1 VRRFFRALFSRALR
15 VFFKRIEIDGMEK
28 VPREE
33 RVIFVAN
40 HPNSLVDPLL
50 LLCFAPRPVSFLAK
64 APLFRIFAIGRIVRA
79 FDSIPVYRKQDP
91 GTDLSRNRETF
102 ESARSLLARGGT
114 LALFPEGASHDS
126 PMLLPMKTGAA
137 RIALGA
143 AARAGGRLWIVP
155 TGLYYTRKYRFRSDV
170 LMLYG
175 SPVEVVPAPL
185 ESDGE
190 PPAPAVRA
198 LTSRLGDALSALTLQ
213 AESARALALVRRAE
227 KIFVEE
233 GPGTLAEE
241 LSLRQRFVA
250 GYRALSDREP
260 RRLEDLARRIDRF
273 DAERRE
279 AGLSLETLSPH
290 GPGPRGVALLIFRNL
305 GALLLAPFALVGAI
319 VHYPA
324 YRLTGLLVRRVARHT
339 EDAVATAKVGL
350 ATLLFPATWLAAAAA
365 AWRLAGPPA
374 AAAAVVILPFCGWA
388 AIRTGEALET
398 ILARAW
404 ALAHLAF
411 SRTATRRLIAQRE
424 LIRGEILDVAASI
437 EGGTS
442 LSVER

>member
-1 VRRFFRALFSRALR
+1 MRRFFRALFSRALR
-15 VFFKRIEIDGMEK
+15 IFFRRIEIDGIER
-28 VPREE
+28 VPRDD

-50 LLCFAPRPVSFLAK
+50 LLCFAPRAVSFLAK
-64 APLFRIFAIGRIVRA
+64 APLFRMFAVGRIVRA

-91 GTDLSRNRETF
+91 GTDLSRNREMF
-102 ESARSLLARGGT
+102 ESARALLARGGT

-155 TGLYYTRKYRFRSDV
+155 TGLYYTGKSRFRSEV

-175 SPVEVVPAPL
+175 EPVEVAPASL
-185 ESDGE
+185 EADGE
-190 PPAPAVRA
+190 PPGEAVRT
-198 LTSRLGDALSALTLQ
+198 LTQRIGEALSSLTFQ

-227 KIFVEE
+227 KIFVEK

-250 GYRALSDREP
+250 GYRVLSDREP
-260 RRLEDLARRIDRF
+260 RKLEALARRIDRF
-273 DAERRE
+273 DSERRE
-279 AGLSLETLSPH
+279 AGLSLESLSARGH
-290 GPGPRGVALLIFRNL
+290 GSGGVVLLILQNL
-305 GALLLAPFALVGAI
+305 GALLLVPFALVGAI

-339 EDAVATAKVGL
+339 EDAVATVKVGL
-350 ATLLFPATWLAAAAA
+350 ATLLFPATWLAAGAA
-365 AWRLAGPPA
+365 AWRLAGPA
-374 AAAAVVILPFCGWA
+374 AAAAAIVILPFCGWA

-404 ALAHLAF
+404 ALTHLAF
-411 SRTATRRLIAQRE
+411 SKTATRRLIAQRE
-424 LIRGEILDVAASI
+424 LIRGEILDVAASM
-437 EGGTS
+437 GP
-442 LSVER
+442 VKR